1 MALNARQ
8 EEILARSNFKPYI
21 TTKEQ
26 QEPIYHFVV
35 KEEHNNFGE
44 THMTNV
50 NWAIFDDRDQERLCL
65 WFTQFCGPFY
75 SGHEFIDGTINL
87 LNGDTYLIGSLT
99 SHEVRNL
106 LDGKRFRL
114 EFRKIYCRFR
124 NIYNL
129 KCISEKKKLMSLIE
143 SLSPEEQNKY
153 LDYNG
158 QCIDFYEV

>member
-106 LDGKRFRL
+106 LDGK
-114 EFRKIYCRFR
+114 
-124 NIYNL
+124 
-129 KCISEKKKLMSLIE
+129 KKLMSLIE